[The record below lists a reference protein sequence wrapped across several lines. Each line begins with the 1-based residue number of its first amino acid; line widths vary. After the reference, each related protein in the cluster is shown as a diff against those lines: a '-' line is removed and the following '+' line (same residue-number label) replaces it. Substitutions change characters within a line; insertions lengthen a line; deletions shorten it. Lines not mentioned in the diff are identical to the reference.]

1 MREVLSSVSALHVCV
16 SCGDVGSEGARRQGH
31 RSAQH
36 ECHDSLHVTYGL
48 GASLSSSHVWRRPIL
63 EQEQAAE
70 RGRERYPPL
79 QLSFSAQADQRAQK
93 FLGKLALLQDRKTK
107 AEAFDEFFNLHFPQV
122 REVSCRLGAHF
133 TEILLA
139 CFLAP

>member
-93 FLGKLALLQDRKTK
+93 FLGKLALL
-107 AEAFDEFFNLHFPQV
+107 
-122 REVSCRLGAHF
+122 
-133 TEILLA
+133 
-139 CFLAP
+139 